1 MPHFFTKSTHID
13 GDIISITDS
22 DLLIHLTRSLRLKQN
37 ERLLLFD
44 ENRIRYE
51 TTVIEV
57 SKERILAK
65 IEDRYPSQRF
75 LDLDIY
81 LACSILKQDAFF
93 ELLDGV
99 TQLGIKGLYP
109 LYTDNCAVS
118 KAQIENKTQ
127 KWQKIS
133 DEAVKQCERADF
145 MKIYETGTL
154 KDFDFSKFDKIIVFS
169 EIEKENTLK
178 SIMKNDIKKQDKI
191 LVIIGP
197 EGGFSKNE
205 FEFFKDRN
213 FIQVKISNLILK
225 AHTACVSGLSDII
238 YELSDYEK

>member
-1 MPHFFTKSTHID
+1 MPHFFINSNQIN
-13 GDIISITDS
+13 GNIISVTDS
-22 DLLIHLTRSLRLKQN
+22 DLLIHLTKSLRIKPG

-44 ENRIRYE
+44 ENKIRYE
-51 TTVIEV
+51 TKVIEV
-57 SKERILAK
+57 SKEKILAETENK
-65 IEDRYPSQRF
+65 YPSQRF
-75 LDLDIY
+75 LDLNIY
-81 LACSILKQDAFF
+81 SACSILKQDAFF

-145 MKIYETGTL
+145 MKIYETATL
-154 KDFDFSKFDKIIVFS
+154 NNFDFSKFDKVIVFS

-178 SIMKNDIKKQDKI
+178 QILKSDVKKTDKI

-205 FEFFKDRN
+205 FEFFNKKK

-225 AHTACVSGLSDII
+225 AQTACVAGLADII
-238 YELSDYEK
+238 YELSD